1 MEEEEEDLKDFI
13 ELGYDD
19 DGYGFLV
26 CDADL
31 KAYFAFS
38 VSKEELTPSRVVCH
52 SRPYNDMLI
61 PEEHVFRDYS
71 SASLFVDHFLQSHVE
86 KGNLPYIVPIEC

>member
-1 MEEEEEDLKDFI
+1 MEEEEEERI
-13 ELGYDD
+13 ELGFND

-38 VSKEELTPSRVVCH
+38 VSKEELTPSGVVCH

-61 PEEHVFRDYS
+61 PEEHVFRDYNS
-71 SASLFVDHFLQSHVE
+71 VNLFVNYFMQHRVE
-86 KGNLPYIVPIEC
+86 KGDIPYIVPIKC